1 MNHGDLK
8 PVSLERMVRAVEK
21 VRERLLRTATALEQA
36 GIPYAVVGGNAV
48 AAWVSRVDEAAVR
61 NTQDVDVL
69 IRRPDFDRVKA
80 ALENAGFVHG
90 STMDLEFF
98 LDGPN
103 AKIRDAVHLLMAG
116 EKVRSHYDSATPDV
130 DQSHRGNEFQVV
142 DLQPLVEMKLNS
154 WCRKDQ
160 VHLMDMIGVGLLD
173 ATWPSRFSPSLGKR
187 LQELLDNPEG

>member
-1 MNHGDLK
+1 MNYGDLK
-8 PVSLERMVRAVEK
+8 PVSLDRMVRAVEK
-21 VRERLLRTATALEQA
+21 VRQRLLRTATALEQA

-61 NTQDVDVL
+61 NTQDVDIL

-98 LDGPN
+98 LDGPD
-103 AKIRDAVHLLMAG
+103 AKIRDVVHLLMAS

-130 DQSHRGNEFQVV
+130 NQSHRGNEFQVIN
-142 DLQPLVEMKLNS
+142 LQPLVEMKLNS
-154 WCRKDQ
+154 WRRKDQ
-160 VHLMDMIGVGLLD
+160 VHLLDMIGVGLID
-173 ATWPSRFSPSLGKR
+173 ASWPSRFSPSLGPR
-187 LQELLDNPEG
+187 LQELLDNPDG